1 MRWLRWKPTNYLQA
15 WLVALVIGLIVIVVY
30 LGSGQGALSIWYA
43 LSLFVVAGIIGSIR
57 IRRLLGPTSRPHQPP
72 LS

>member
-1 MRWLRWKPTNYLQA
+1 MQWLRWKPTNYLQA
-15 WLVALVIGLIVIVVY
+15 WLVALGIGLIVIVVY

-43 LSLFVVAGIIGSIR
+43 LFLFVVAGIVGSIR
-57 IRRLLGPTSRPHQPP
+57 IRRRLAITRRPPQSP